1 MAITPESGNSKQRGL
16 FHDPEVGTE
25 AHDDILAWVA
35 SRSGQEQIA
44 EMLTITTYERW
55 WETAIRDTD
64 YPDHPDYIPVHN
76 DERRYFVVPDAT
88 WKLLKQTS
96 EVHLEYPLS
105 ARNGYIIGFAD
116 AVLTCTAKY
125 EFDGFM
131 RIKRPQWTGGYQS
144 EIMLMEFFQKV
155 TDTETTRLLIE
166 VKTGRL
172 QLGEV
177 LRQLNTYAS
186 TGNFSHRLLIV
197 KQRPPAHYV
206 EALEG
211 QGVSVAL
218 FSDYELEW
226 LTAVNHARHA

>member
-1 MAITPESGNSKQRGL
+1 MPITPESGNSRNRGL

-35 SRSGQEQIA
+35 SRSGQKQIA
-44 EMLTITTYERW
+44 ETLLTLTTYDHW
-55 WETAIRDTD
+55 WRTSTLRD
-64 YPDHPDYIPVHN
+64 DHPHY
-76 DERRYFVVPDAT
+76 
-88 WKLLKQTS
+88 KLLPGDEHTCTPVPGALWRPLQHTS
-96 EVHLEYPLS
+96 EVQLERPLS

-116 AVLTCTAKY
+116 AVLTGSTKY
-125 EFDGFM
+125 EFEGIIRVKRHYDRSLNTEFREVLTELIDGN
-131 RIKRPQWTGGYQS
+131 
-144 EIMLMEFFQKV
+144 V
-155 TDTETTRLLIE
+155 LIE

>member
-1 MAITPESGNSKQRGL
+1 MAITPESGNTSRNRGL

-35 SRSGQEQIA
+35 SKSGQKQII
-44 EMLTITTYERW
+44 ETLLTVTTNDHW
-55 WETAIRDTD
+55 WQTSTLQN
-64 YPDHPDYIPVHN
+64 DHPHY
-76 DERRYFVVPDAT
+76 
-88 WKLLKQTS
+88 KLLPGNKHTYTPVPGALWRPLRQTN
-96 EVHLEYPLS
+96 EVKLERPLS
-105 ARNGYIIGFAD
+105 ARNGYIVGFAD
-116 AVLTCTAKY
+116 AVLTSSTEY
-125 EFDGFM
+125 EFEG
-131 RIKRPQWTGGYQS
+131 IISINRPYNGSTVTEVREVLTGLTGAR
-144 EIMLMEFFQKV
+144 V
-155 TDTETTRLLIE
+155 LIE

-211 QGVSVAL
+211 EKIQVAL

-226 LTAVNHARHA
+226 LTAVN